1 MEIVLESKI
10 WLLSRKTEGRTLR
23 VILIIS
29 QTVNLISC
37 NKGKKKKQKKNSGE
51 AQNNPENIILYYG
64 ITLMAFFLYIYT
76 VSYQKMGRHV
86 YETVFLLRDLIWFY

>member
-10 WLLSRKTEGRTLR
+10 RLLSRKTEGRTLR

-37 NKGKKKKQKKNSGE
+37 NKGKKKNLGE

-64 ITLMAFFLYIYT
+64 ITLMAFLLYIYIRLAIRKWEGT
-76 VSYQKMGRHV
+76 YMKLS
-86 YETVFLLRDLIWFY
+86 FY

>member
-37 NKGKKKKQKKNSGE
+37 NKGKKKKKKTSGE

-64 ITLMAFFLYIYT
+64 ITLMAFFFIYIRLAIRKWEGTYMKL
-76 VSYQKMGRHV
+76 S
-86 YETVFLLRDLIWFY
+86 FY